1 MKQTK
6 KVEMEVT
13 EPTTTA
19 IATADDTGSILG
31 EWTKQDIQV
40 PTMKLIQPM
49 SVTDEDHPNGCYLHD
64 GHIEVC
70 RGEGKRAE
78 VWPLILS
85 KRYELMIPFD
95 SDEPQ
100 RFFSSEAEATAAGYQ
115 LGTSDGQVAPFGEIV
130 FLIPVPHEYA
140 HYEFEGQGYA
150 KTKYT
155 YRKWHFDKAAKV
167 WSVSINSKKPLWHTT
182 WEIDSQCRKN
192 AKGKHWA
199 PVLYNKGATPANMIE
214 WLEAEVI

>member
-6 KVEMEVT
+6 KQEVVAT
-13 EPTTTA
+13 EPTSTA
-19 IATADDTGSILG
+19 IAVADDTGSILG
-31 EWTKQDIQV
+31 DWTKKDIQV

-64 GHIEVC
+64 GAIEVC
-70 RGEGKRAE
+70 RGEGKRAD
-78 VWPLILS
+78 VYPLILS
-85 KRYELMIPFD
+85 KRYELMIPFE

-100 RFFSSEAEATAAGYQ
+100 QFFNSEADAMAAGYSI
-115 LGTSDGQVAPFGEIV
+115 GTGNGEVAPFAEVV
-130 FLIPVPHEYA
+130 FLVPVPE
-140 HYEFEGQGYA
+140 EFGQFEFNGQGYA

-155 YRKWHFDKAAKV
+155 YRKWHFDKGAKV
-167 WSVSINSKKPLWHTT
+167 WSVSMNTRKPMWHTT
-182 WEIDSQCRKN
+182 WEIDSQARKN

-199 PVLYNKGATPANMIE
+199 PLLFNKGATDPKLIE